1 MMMGLWSLWAKW
13 SAVGKSRLFATC
25 PRQAPRFAGGF
36 FASELSTKSIALFLV
51 SVRQLVRPWGH
62 QARGRA
68 RSAAPIFLG
77 EPERLLGPISPHFA
91 RMGDEM
97 SSNQTES
104 FVGIDV
110 AKNTLDLR
118 LEPVGESLHVAYDD
132 AGIAAIRK
140 RLLTLSPTLIVM
152 EATGGLETRLA
163 CELAACG
170 LPVAVINPRQ
180 ARDFAKATGQ
190 LAKTDQVD
198 AAVLAHFACAIRPPV
213 RVQKDADT
221 CDLDDLVTRRRQLIA
236 MRVQETLRLG
246 SAESTALQKNLKK
259 HIAWLD
265 KQITSLDGDL
275 TKRLRTSDAWRT
287 KDDLLQ
293 GIPGVG
299 AVTSVT
305 LLAKCPELGQL
316 NRREI
321 AKLTGVAPLANDSGK
336 HRGKRFVWGGRADVR
351 SVLYM
356 ATVSAIRCNPAI
368 KTFADRLKQAGK
380 PAKVVIVACM
390 RKLLTIMNAMVK
402 NNAPWTAKTA

>member
-1 MMMGLWSLWAKW
+1 MNEKPM
-13 SAVGKSRLFATC
+13 
-25 PRQAPRFAGGF
+25 
-36 FASELSTKSIALFLV
+36 
-51 SVRQLVRPWGH
+51 
-62 QARGRA
+62 
-68 RSAAPIFLG
+68 
-77 EPERLLGPISPHFA
+77 
-91 RMGDEM
+91 
-97 SSNQTES
+97 ES
-104 FVGIDV
+104 FVGIDI
-110 AKNTLDLR
+110 AKSTLDLR
-118 LEPVGESLHVAYDD
+118 FEPAGESLHIAYDD
-132 AGIAAIRK
+132 AGIAEIRQ
-140 RLLTLSPTLIVM
+140 RLVTMAPTLIVM

-163 CELAACG
+163 SELAASA

-180 ARDFAKATGQ
+180 ARDFAKASGQ

-198 AAVLAHFACAIRPPV
+198 ASVLCAFARAIRPAV
-213 RVQKDADT
+213 RALKDADT
-221 CDLDDLVTRRRQLIA
+221 RDLDELVTRRRQLIG

-246 SAESTALQKNLKK
+246 SAGSKSLQNSIQK

-265 KQITSLDGDL
+265 KQIAALDGDL
-275 TKRLRTSDAWRT
+275 TKRLRSSDLWRA

-321 AKLTGVAPLANDSGK
+321 AKLTGVAPLSHDSGK

-356 ATVSAIRCNPAI
+356 ATISAIRCNPAI

-380 PAKVVIVACM
+380 PPKVVIVACM
-390 RKLLTIMNAMVK
+390 RKLLIIMNSIVK
-402 NNAPWTAKTA
+402 NNAPWTTNTA